1 MAEETK
7 KTTKKTETVEKM
19 YSEAEVQR
27 LIAEQVAKQLANL
40 QTQPIV
46 IKDNSDD
53 YVTLLYMGAVAEG
66 SSVFL
71 GDKLGEIQGRGGTR
85 DIPKKEFLQNI
96 TPNVLKRLND
106 RRLIVISGLTDDERE
121 RYNLNYKDGE
131 LLSADVYYKLLEM
144 DADKIGKIFDK
155 ACFRHKQIIASIFI
169 DAYMAHDNR
178 VNQPLVQRLNEIS
191 KKTDK
196 DGMFSAI
203 LKDMA
208 KALADIGNEEE

>member
-7 KTTKKTETVEKM
+7 KTTKKTEAVEKM
-19 YSEAEVQR
+19 YSESEVQR

-46 IKDNSDD
+46 IKDNSED

-144 DADKIGKIFDK
+144 DADKIAKVFDK
-155 ACFRHKQIIASIFI
+155 ACFRHKQIIATIFI

-208 KALADIGNEEE
+208 RALADIGNEEE